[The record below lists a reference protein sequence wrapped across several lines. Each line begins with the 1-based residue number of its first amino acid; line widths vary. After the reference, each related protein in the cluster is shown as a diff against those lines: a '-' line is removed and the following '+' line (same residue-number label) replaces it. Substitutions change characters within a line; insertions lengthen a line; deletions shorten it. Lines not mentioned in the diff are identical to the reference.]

1 MLLLVIDSIF
11 AKIEHQL
18 QYYEDGFCTI
28 PEFMKDKPKFLK
40 DENSRIYHG
49 NTAPSPIP
57 WQVQM
62 EVNVLLWVFSCG
74 GTILDSKTILT
85 AAHCIYN
92 KDPSVI
98 RVSAGLTD
106 RTNLTGAQVKHTL
119 YRIPSHLCHHTNV
132 IQIPTFKVFIFN

>member
-1 MLLLVIDSIF
+1 MLLLVINSIF
-11 AKIEHQL
+11 AKIEHQP
-18 QYYEDGFCTI
+18 QDEFCKI
-28 PEFMKDKPKFLK
+28 PNFMKD
-40 DENSRIYHG
+40 ESSRIYHG
-49 NTAPSPIP
+49 NTAPTPIP

-92 KDPSVI
+92 EYGSLKDPSEI

-106 RTNLTGAQVKHTL
+106 RTNLTSAQVKHTF
-119 YRIPSHLCHHTNV
+119 YRIPSHLSCHTIV
-132 IQIPTFKVFIFN
+132 IQIPTSLGLKDI

>member
-11 AKIEHQL
+11 AKIEHQP

-28 PEFMKDKPKFLK
+28 PEFMKDKPKFMK

-62 EVNVLLWVFSCG
+62 EVNGGFSCG

-92 KDPSVI
+92 KDPSVLQI
-98 RVSAGLTD
+98 SAGLTH
-106 RTNLTGAQVKHTL
+106 RTNLTGAQVKHTF
-119 YRIPSHLCHHTNV
+119 YRIPLLYSKC
-132 IQIPTFKVFIFN
+132 IYIFF

>member
-11 AKIEHQL
+11 AKIEHDQL

-28 PEFMKDKPKFLK
+28 PEFMK

-62 EVNVLLWVFSCG
+62 VVNGWLFMCG

-85 AAHCIYN
+85 AAHCIRFD
-92 KDPSVI
+92 DPSVFQI
-98 RVSAGLTD
+98 SAGLTH
-106 RTNLTGAQVKHTL
+106 RTNLTGAQVENTFC
-119 YRIPSHLCHHTNV
+119 RIPSHLSHHAAV
-132 IQIPTFKVFIFN
+132 

>member
-11 AKIEHQL
+11 AKIEHQP

-28 PEFMKDKPKFLK
+28 PEFMKDKPKFMK

-62 EVNVLLWVFSCG
+62 VVNGWLFMCG

-85 AAHCIYN
+85 AAHCIRFE
-92 KDPSVI
+92 DPSVFQI
-98 RVSAGLTD
+98 SAGLTH
-106 RTNLTGAQVKHTL
+106 RTNLTGAQVKNTFC
-119 YRIPSHLCHHTNV
+119 RIPSHLSHHV
-132 IQIPTFKVFIFN
+132 AV

>member
-11 AKIEHQL
+11 AKNEHQP

-28 PEFMKDKPKFLK
+28 PKFMKD
-40 DENSRIYHG
+40 ESARIYHG

-62 EVNVLLWVFSCG
+62 EVDGLLRFFNCG

-92 KDPSVI
+92 EYGSLKDPSEI

-106 RTNLTGAQVKHTL
+106 RTNLTSAQVKHTF
-119 YRIPSHLCHHTNV
+119 YRIPSHLSCHTIV
-132 IQIPTFKVFIFN
+132 IQIPTSLGLKDI

>member
-11 AKIEHQL
+11 AKIEHQPL
-18 QYYEDGFCTI
+18 YYEDGFCTI

-40 DENSRIYHG
+40 DESARIYHG
-49 NTAPSPIP
+49 NTAPTPIP

-62 EVNVLLWVFSCG
+62 EVNGFLRFFICG

-92 KDPSVI
+92 EYGSLKDPSEI

-106 RTNLTGAQVKHTL
+106 RTNLTSAQVKHTF
-119 YRIPSHLCHHTNV
+119 YRIPLLYSKCRLL
-132 IQIPTFKVFIFN
+132 IYIFF